1 MSTGFEQLRAFGRR
15 NRAPFIVAASIVAG
29 SVIGALMAIGSDLP
43 QVEQLEEL
51 KPNIVT
57 QVFARDGSVLG
68 EFAIEKRVLIKY
80 EEIPDVL
87 RNAIIATE
95 DENFFT
101 HIGINVWRIPGALW
115 ANFRSGR
122 RNQGFSTVTM
132 QLSRLLFLSPQKT
145 YERKLRE
152 ILLALEIERRF
163 TKKEIFTLYC
173 NLVNFGHGNYGVEA
187 ASRFY
192 FGKSAKD
199 LSLEEAALLAGI
211 PQSPTRL
218 SPLDHPDAANRRR
231 SHALDRM
238 VAENYI
244 TPAQA
249 QVAQYQPLGVIARH
263 SPSSIA
269 PYFLEEVRKTLE
281 RDYGFSGIYRSGL
294 KVYTTL
300 DPTLQAAA
308 NRAVRD
314 GILRN
319 DRAARGF
326 QPHHASALKEG
337 AIPRGF
343 TLSDWRQ
350 PFGAGDVVRGVV
362 RSADRDLAI
371 LQLGATTGRLSAKSI
386 AWTGRSRA
394 SDVVKVGDIVPV
406 RIMKVDGPDDQRVAE
421 VALEQEPEAES
432 AFLAMDTRS
441 GAVKAM
447 VGGFDF
453 ERSKFNRAVQAHR
466 QTGSIFKAIVYSA
479 AIESLGWG
487 PETLIM
493 DSPITF
499 TSAGSPAWS
508 PKNYDLRFEGTITV
522 RHAIEESRNI
532 PAIKTLQAIGVEKGI
547 EYARKLGLKD
557 ELPPYLPIAI
567 GAGEATLDEMV
578 AVFGTIANEGL
589 RMTPMLISRI
599 TDNEGNV
606 LEENLPEAH
615 DALRADTAAT
625 MANILRGVVERGTAV
640 RAKSLKRP
648 LCGKTGTTDNWSD
661 TWFVGFERD
670 LVAGVWSGF
679 DDKRKSLGRGQDG
692 ARTSLPIFIDFW
704 KEAMKQLPTDQV
716 FPPPLP
722 KPPADLTL
730 GQVVQES
737 RNPR

>member
-1 MSTGFEQLRAFGRR
+1 MTFGFRQLQTLVRQ
-15 NRAPFIVAASIVAG
+15 NRAPLLVAG
-29 SVIGALMAIGSDLP
+29 CIVVGSLVGALMAVGGDLP

-57 QVFARDGSVLG
+57 QVFAVDGSILG
-68 EFAIEKRVLIKY
+68 EFAIEKRILIKY
-80 EEIPDVL
+80 EEIPEVL

-95 DENFFT
+95 DENFFN
-101 HIGINVWRIPGALW
+101 HIGINLWRIPGALW
-115 ANFRSGR
+115 ANVRSGR
-122 RNQGFSTVTM
+122 KNQGFSTLTM

-199 LSLEEAALLAGI
+199 LNLEEAALIAGV

-218 SPLDHPDAANRRR
+218 SPLDHPEAALRRR
-231 SHALDRM
+231 NHALDRM
-238 VAENYI
+238 AAENYI
-244 TPAQA
+244 TPAKA
-249 QVAQYQPLGVIARH
+249 QVAQYQPLGVTARR

-281 RDYGFSGIYRSGL
+281 RDYGFSGIYRAGL
-294 KVYTTL
+294 RVYTTL
-300 DPTLQAAA
+300 DPKLQEAA

-326 QPHHASALKEG
+326 KPVRESALKDG
-337 AIPRGF
+337 AIPPGF
-343 TLSDWRQ
+343 SLADWRQ
-350 PFGAGDVVRGVV
+350 PAGAGDVVRGVV
-362 RSADRDLAI
+362 TSAGKEMAI
-371 LQLGATTGRLSAKSI
+371 LRIGETEGRLPAKAVS
-386 AWTGRSRA
+386 WTGRSRV
-394 SDVVKVGDIVPV
+394 SDVVKTGDIVPV
-406 RIMKVDGPDDQRVAE
+406 RIVKLEGTSERRVAE

-441 GAVKAM
+441 GAVRAM

-479 AIESLGWG
+479 AVESLGWG
-487 PETLIM
+487 PDTLIV

-499 TSAGSPAWS
+499 TSAGSPTWS
-508 PKNYDLRFEGTITV
+508 PHNYDMKFVGTMTVQEAVEG
-522 RHAIEESRNI
+522 SRNI
-532 PAIKTLQAIGVEKGI
+532 PAIKTLQAIGIERGI

-578 AVFGTIANEGL
+578 AAFGAIANEGL
-589 RMTPMLISRI
+589 RMTPMLITRI
-599 TDNEGNV
+599 TDSEGNV
-606 LEENLPEAH
+606 LEETLPEAH
-615 DALRADTAAT
+615 DALRPETAAT

-640 RAKSLKRP
+640 RARSLGRP

-661 TWFVGFERD
+661 TWFVGFERE

-704 KEAMKQLPTDQV
+704 KEAIKQLPKNQD

-722 KPPADLTL
+722 NAPIDLA
-730 GQVVQES
+730 E
-737 RNPR
+737 PRVFP

>member
-1 MSTGFEQLRAFGRR
+1 MTRGPGQARLLLRE
-15 NRAPFIVAASIVAG
+15 NRGPLLIAMCIVLG
-29 SVIGALMAIGSDLP
+29 SVVGALMAIGADLP

-57 QVFARDGSVLG
+57 QVFAADGSILG
-68 EFAIEKRVLIKY
+68 EFAIEKRVIVRY

-95 DENFFT
+95 DENFFN
-101 HIGINVWRIPGALW
+101 HIGINLWRIPGALY

-122 RNQGFSTVTM
+122 KGQGFSTLTM
-132 QLSRLLFLSPQKT
+132 QLSRLLFLSAEKT

-199 LSLEEAALLAGI
+199 LNLEEAALLAGI
-211 PQSPTRL
+211 PQSPARL
-218 SPLDHPDAANRRR
+218 SPLDHPEAAQRRR

-238 VAENYI
+238 VAEKYI

-249 QVAQYQPLGVIARH
+249 QIAQNQPLGVIARR
-263 SPSSIA
+263 SPPSIA
-269 PYFLEEVRKTLE
+269 PYFLEEVRKALE
-281 RDYGFSGIYRSGL
+281 RDYGFTGIYRSGL

-300 DPTLQAAA
+300 DPTLQRAA

-319 DRAARGF
+319 DRVARGF
-326 QPHHASALKEG
+326 KPVTESALKEG
-337 AIPRGF
+337 VVPAGF

-350 PFGAGDVVRGVV
+350 PFDVGDVVRAVV
-362 RSADRDLAI
+362 TWVEKD
-371 LQLGATTGRLSAKSI
+371 GAGLRIGEVRGRLPQKAI
-386 AWTGRSRA
+386 AWTGKTRV
-394 SDVVKVGDIVPV
+394 SDVVKTGDIVPV
-406 RIMKVDGPDDQRVAE
+406 RILKLEGTDTKRVAE
-421 VALEQEPEAES
+421 VAFEQEPEAES

-479 AIESLGWG
+479 AVESLGWG
-487 PETLIM
+487 PETLII

-499 TSAGSPAWS
+499 TAAGSPTWS
-508 PKNYDLRFEGTITV
+508 PHNYDMKFEGTITV
-522 RHAIEESRNI
+522 QHAIEESRNI
-532 PAIKTLQAIGVEKGI
+532 PAIKTLQAIGIEKGI

-578 AVFGTIANEGL
+578 AAFGTIANEGL
-589 RMTPMLISRI
+589 RMTPMLITKI
-599 TDNEGNV
+599 TDNEGNI
-606 LEENLPEAH
+606 LEEKLPEAH
-615 DALRADTAAT
+615 DALRPETAAT
-625 MANILRGVVERGTAV
+625 MANILRGVVLRGTAQ
-640 RAKSLKRP
+640 RASSLGRP

-679 DDKRKSLGRGQDG
+679 DDKRNSLGRGQDG
-692 ARTSLPIFIDFW
+692 ARTSLPIFMDFW
-704 KEAMKQLPTDQV
+704 REAMKQLPKDPA

-722 KPPADLTL
+722 ATPADPA
-730 GQVVQES
+730 E
-737 RNPR
+737 PRVIS

>member
-1 MSTGFEQLRAFGRR
+1 MTVTARARDLLKR
-15 NRAPFIVAASIVAG
+15 NRGPLLVASCIVLG
-29 SVIGALMAIGSDLP
+29 SLVGALMAIGSDLP

-57 QVFARDGSVLG
+57 QVFAADGSILG
-68 EFAIEKRVLIKY
+68 EFAIEKRIIVRY
-80 EEIPDVL
+80 EEIPEVL

-95 DENFFT
+95 DENFFN
-101 HIGINVWRIPGALW
+101 HIGINLWRIPGALW

-122 RNQGFSTVTM
+122 KGQGFSTLTM

-192 FGKSAKD
+192 FGKPARD
-199 LSLEEAALLAGI
+199 LNLEEAALIAGI

-218 SPLDHPDAANRRR
+218 SPLDHPEAAQRRR
-231 SHALDRM
+231 NHALDRM
-238 VAENYI
+238 LAEKYI
-244 TPAQA
+244 TAEQAKAAQA
-249 QVAQYQPLGVIARH
+249 RPLGVVARR

-300 DPTLQAAA
+300 DPRLQTVA
-308 NRAVRD
+308 NRSVRD

-319 DRAARGF
+319 DRTARGF
-326 QPHHASALKEG
+326 QPVQESALKDG
-337 AIPRGF
+337 IIPPGF
-343 TLSDWRQ
+343 TLADWRQ
-350 PFGAGDVVRGVV
+350 PFDVGDVVRAVV
-362 RSADRDLAI
+362 AWVEKDGAG
-371 LQLGATTGRLSAKSI
+371 LQIGDTVGRLPQKDI
-386 AWTGRSRA
+386 AWTGKARV
-394 SDVVKVGDIVPV
+394 SDVVKVGDIIPV
-406 RIMKVDGPDDQRVAE
+406 RILKFEGTDAKRVAE
-421 VALEQEPEAES
+421 VSFEQEPDAES
-432 AFLAMDTRS
+432 AFLAMDTRT

-479 AIESLGWG
+479 AVESLGWG
-487 PETLIM
+487 PETLIV

-499 TSAGSPAWS
+499 TAAGSPTWS
-508 PKNYDLRFEGTITV
+508 PHNYDMKFEGTITV
-522 RHAIEESRNI
+522 QHAVEESRNI

-578 AVFGTIANEGL
+578 AAFGTIANEGL
-589 RMTPMLISRI
+589 RMTPMLITRI

-606 LEENLPEAH
+606 LEEKLPEAH
-615 DALRADTAAT
+615 DALRPETAAT
-625 MANILRGVVERGTAV
+625 MANILRGVVLRGTAQ
-640 RAKSLKRP
+640 RASSLGRP

-679 DDKRKSLGRGQDG
+679 DDKRKSLGRMQDG
-692 ARTSLPIFIDFW
+692 ARTSLPIFMDFW
-704 KEAMKQLPTDQV
+704 KEATKDLPKDAN
-716 FPPPLP
+716 FPPPMPVLATDP
-722 KPPADLTL
+722 TEARPI
-730 GQVVQES
+730 S
-737 RNPR
+737 

>member
-1 MSTGFEQLRAFGRR
+1 MTTVFGRVR
-15 NRAPFIVAASIVAG
+15 GLLRQNRAPLLIASCIVLG
-29 SVIGALMAIGSDLP
+29 SLVGALMAIGSDLP

-57 QVFARDGSVLG
+57 QVFAADGSILG
-68 EFAIEKRVLIKY
+68 EFAIEKRVIVRY
-80 EEIPDVL
+80 EEIPEVL

-95 DENFFT
+95 DENFFN
-101 HIGINVWRIPGALW
+101 HIGINLWRIPGALW

-122 RNQGFSTVTM
+122 KGQGFSTLTM

-199 LSLEEAALLAGI
+199 LNLEEAALIAGL

-218 SPLDHPDAANRRR
+218 SPLDHPEAAQRRR
-231 SHALDRM
+231 NHALDRM
-238 VAENYI
+238 VAEKYI

-249 QVAQYQPLGVIARH
+249 QKAQSQPLNVVARR
-263 SPSSIA
+263 SPLSIA

-300 DPTLQAAA
+300 DPKLQLLA
-308 NRAVRD
+308 NRSVRD

-319 DRAARGF
+319 DRTARGF
-326 QPHHASALKEG
+326 QKVEESALKDG
-337 AIPRGF
+337 VIPEGF
-343 TLSDWRQ
+343 TLPDWRQ
-350 PFGAGDVVRGVV
+350 PFDVGDVVRGVV
-362 RSADRDLAI
+362 TWVERDGAG
-371 LQLGATTGRLSAKSI
+371 LQIGDTVGRLPLKAI
-386 AWTGRSRA
+386 AWTGRSRVT
-394 SDVVKVGDIVPV
+394 DVVKIGDIVPV
-406 RIMKVDGPDDQRVAE
+406 RIVKLEGTDAKRVAE
-421 VALEQEPEAES
+421 VSFEQEPEAES
-432 AFLAMDTRS
+432 AFLAMDTRT
-441 GAVKAM
+441 GAIRAM

-479 AIESLGWG
+479 AVESLGWG
-487 PETLIM
+487 PDTMIV

-499 TSAGSPAWS
+499 TAAGSPTWS
-508 PKNYDLRFEGTITV
+508 PHNYDMKFEGTITV
-522 RHAIEESRNI
+522 QHAVEESRNI
-532 PAIKTLQAIGVEKGI
+532 PAIKTLQAIGIEKGI

-578 AVFGTIANEGL
+578 AAFGTIANEGL
-589 RMTPMLISRI
+589 RMTPMLITKI

-606 LEENLPEAH
+606 LEEKLPDAH
-615 DALRADTAAT
+615 DALRPETAAT
-625 MANILRGVVERGTAV
+625 MANILRGVVLRGTAQ
-640 RAKSLKRP
+640 RAASLGRP

-670 LVAGVWSGF
+670 MVAGVWSGF

-692 ARTSLPIFIDFW
+692 ARTSLPIFMDFW
-704 KEAMKQLPTDQV
+704 KEASKQLPKDQA
-716 FPPPLP
+716 FPPPM
-722 KPPADLTL
+722 PATL
-730 GQVVQES
+730 AEAAE
-737 RNPR
+737 PRQIP

>member
-1 MSTGFEQLRAFGRR
+1 MTRGPGQARLLLRE
-15 NRAPFIVAASIVAG
+15 NRGPLLIAMCIVLG
-29 SVIGALMAIGSDLP
+29 SVVGALMAIGADLP

-57 QVFARDGSVLG
+57 QVFAADGSILG
-68 EFAIEKRVLIKY
+68 EFAIEKRVIVRY

-95 DENFFT
+95 DENFFN
-101 HIGINVWRIPGALW
+101 HIGINLWRIPGALY

-122 RNQGFSTVTM
+122 KGQGFSTLTM
-132 QLSRLLFLSPQKT
+132 QLSRLLFLSAEKT

-199 LSLEEAALLAGI
+199 LNLEEAALLAGI
-211 PQSPTRL
+211 PQSPARL
-218 SPLDHPDAANRRR
+218 SPLDHPEAAQRRR

-238 VAENYI
+238 VAEKYI

-249 QVAQYQPLGVIARH
+249 QIAQNQPLGVIARR
-263 SPSSIA
+263 SPPSIA

-281 RDYGFSGIYRSGL
+281 RDYGFTGIYRSGL

-300 DPTLQAAA
+300 DPTLQRAA

-319 DRAARGF
+319 DRVARGF
-326 QPHHASALKEG
+326 KPVTESALKEG
-337 AIPRGF
+337 VVPAGF

-350 PFGAGDVVRGVV
+350 PFDVGDVVRAVV
-362 RSADRDLAI
+362 TWVEKD
-371 LQLGATTGRLSAKSI
+371 GAGLRIAEVQGRLPQKAI
-386 AWTGRSRA
+386 AWTGKTRV
-394 SDVVKVGDIVPV
+394 SDVVKTGDIVPV
-406 RIMKVDGPDDQRVAE
+406 RILKLEGTDTKRVAE
-421 VALEQEPEAES
+421 VAFEQEPEAES

-479 AIESLGWG
+479 AVESLGWG
-487 PETLIM
+487 PETLII

-499 TSAGSPAWS
+499 TAAGSPTWS
-508 PKNYDLRFEGTITV
+508 PHNYDMKFEGTITV
-522 RHAIEESRNI
+522 QHAIEESRNI
-532 PAIKTLQAIGVEKGI
+532 PAIKTLQAIGIEKGI

-578 AVFGTIANEGL
+578 AAFGTIANEGL
-589 RMTPMLISRI
+589 RMTPMLITKI
-599 TDNEGNV
+599 TDNEGNI
-606 LEENLPEAH
+606 LEEKLPEAH
-615 DALRADTAAT
+615 DALRPETAAT
-625 MANILRGVVERGTAV
+625 MANILRGVVLRGTAQ
-640 RAKSLKRP
+640 RASSLGRP

-679 DDKRKSLGRGQDG
+679 DDKRNSLGRGQDG
-692 ARTSLPIFIDFW
+692 ARTSLPIFMDFW
-704 KEAMKQLPTDQV
+704 REAMKQLPKDPA

-722 KPPADLTL
+722 ATPADPA
-730 GQVVQES
+730 E
-737 RNPR
+737 PRVIS

>member
-1 MSTGFEQLRAFGRR
+1 MNVVRRLRALFRE
-15 NRAPFIVAASIVAG
+15 NRGPLLIATAIFTG
-29 SVIGALMAIGSDLP
+29 SLIGALMAIGSDLP

-57 QVFARDGSVLG
+57 QVFAADGSILG
-68 EFAIEKRVLIKY
+68 EFAIEKRIIVKY
-80 EEIPDVL
+80 EDIPEVL

-95 DENFFT
+95 DENFFN
-101 HIGINVWRIPGALW
+101 HIGINLWRIPGAVW

-122 RNQGFSTVTM
+122 KGQGFSTLTM

-192 FGKSAKD
+192 FGKSARE
-199 LSLEEAALLAGI
+199 LNLEEAALIAGI
-211 PQSPTRL
+211 PQSPARL
-218 SPLDHPDAANRRR
+218 SPLDHPEAATRRR
-231 SHALDRM
+231 NHALDRM
-238 VAENYI
+238 VAESYLS
-244 TPAQA
+244 PAQSA
-249 QVAQYQPLGVIARH
+249 VAQSQPLGVTARR

-281 RDYGFSGIYRSGL
+281 RDYGFTGIYRSGL

-300 DPTLQAAA
+300 DPKLQLTA

-326 QPHHASALKEG
+326 RPVRESALKEG
-337 AIPRGF
+337 SIPAGF
-343 TLSDWRQ
+343 ALSDWRQ
-350 PFGAGDVVRGVV
+350 PFEVGDVVRAVV
-362 RSADRDLAI
+362 TSADKDMAI
-371 LQLGATTGRLSAKSI
+371 LDMGETLGKLPLKAI
-386 AWTGRSRA
+386 AWSGRTRV
-394 SDVVKVGDIVPV
+394 SDVVKIGDIIPV
-406 RIMKVDGPDDQRVAE
+406 RIVEVDRTAGKRVAE
-421 VALEQEPEAES
+421 VGLEQEPEAES

-441 GAVKAM
+441 GAIRAM

-479 AIESLGWG
+479 AVESLGWT
-487 PETLIM
+487 PATLIV
-493 DSPITF
+493 DSPISF
-499 TSAGSPAWS
+499 TTAGSPTWS
-508 PKNYDLRFEGTITV
+508 PHNYDMKFVGTITV
-522 RHAIEESRNI
+522 QQAVEGSRNI

-578 AVFGTIANEGL
+578 AAFGTIANEGL
-589 RMTPMLISRI
+589 RMTPMLITKI
-599 TDNEGNV
+599 TDNEGNT
-606 LEENLPEAH
+606 LEEKLPEAH
-615 DALRADTAAT
+615 DALRPETAAT
-625 MANILRGVVERGTAV
+625 MANILRGVVERGTAQ
-640 RAKSLKRP
+640 RAKTLGRP

-661 TWFVGFERD
+661 TWFVGFEREM
-670 LVAGVWSGF
+670 VAGVWSGF

-704 KEAMKQLPTDQV
+704 KEALKQLPKEQV

-722 KPPADLTL
+722 NAPT
-730 GQVVQES
+730 EMS
-737 RNPR
+737 EPRAIQ

>member
-1 MSTGFEQLRAFGRR
+1 MSTGIGRARNVLRQ
-15 NRAPFIVAASIVAG
+15 NRGPLLIAGCIVLG
-29 SVIGALMAIGSDLP
+29 SLTGALMAIGSDLP

-57 QVFARDGSVLG
+57 QVFAADGSILG
-68 EFAIEKRVLIKY
+68 EFAIEKRVIVRY
-80 EEIPDVL
+80 EEIPEVL

-95 DENFFT
+95 DENFFN
-101 HIGINVWRIPGALW
+101 HIGINLWRIPGALW

-122 RNQGFSTVTM
+122 KGQGFSTLTM

-199 LSLEEAALLAGI
+199 LNLEEAALIAGI

-218 SPLDHPDAANRRR
+218 SPLDHPEAARRR
-231 SHALDRM
+231 RNHALDRM
-238 VAENYI
+238 VAERYI

-249 QVAQYQPLGVIARH
+249 QLAQGQPLNVVARR
-263 SPSSIA
+263 SPVSIA

-281 RDYGFSGIYRSGL
+281 RDYGFTGIYRSGL

-300 DPTLQAAA
+300 DPKLQLVA

-319 DRAARGF
+319 DRTARGF
-326 QPHHASALKEG
+326 RKVQESALKDG
-337 AIPRGF
+337 VIPEGF
-343 TLSDWRQ
+343 TLPDWRQ
-350 PFGAGDVVRGVV
+350 PFDVGDVVRGVV
-362 RSADRDLAI
+362 TWVEKDGAG
-371 LQLGATTGRLSAKSI
+371 LQIGDTVGRLPLKAI
-386 AWTGRSRA
+386 GWTGKPRVT
-394 SDVVKVGDIVPV
+394 DVVRIGDIVPV
-406 RIMKVDGPDDQRVAE
+406 RIVKLEGTDAKRVAE
-421 VALEQEPEAES
+421 VTFEQEPEAES
-432 AFLAMDTRS
+432 AFLAMATRT
-441 GAVKAM
+441 GAVRAM

-479 AIESLGWG
+479 AVESLGWG
-487 PETLIM
+487 PETLIV

-499 TSAGSPAWS
+499 TTAGSPTWS
-508 PKNYDLRFEGTITV
+508 PHNYDMKFEGTITV
-522 RHAIEESRNI
+522 QRAVEQSRNI
-532 PAIKTLQAIGVEKGI
+532 PAIKTLQAIGIEKGI

-578 AVFGTIANEGL
+578 AAFGTIANEGL
-589 RMTPMLISRI
+589 RMTPMLITRI
-599 TDNEGNV
+599 TDNEGNI
-606 LEENLPEAH
+606 LEEKLPEAH
-615 DALRADTAAT
+615 DALRPETAAT
-625 MANILRGVVERGTAV
+625 MANILRGTVLRGTAQ
-640 RAKSLKRP
+640 RAASLGRP

-670 LVAGVWSGF
+670 MVAGVWSGF
-679 DDKRKSLGRGQDG
+679 DDKRNSLGRGQDG
-692 ARTSLPIFIDFW
+692 ARTSLPIFMDFW
-704 KEAMKQLPTDQV
+704 REASKQLPKDQA
-716 FPPPLP
+716 FPPPM
-722 KPPADLTL
+722 PATRAVSAEP
-730 GQVVQES
+730 QQI
-737 RNPR
+737 P

>member
-1 MSTGFEQLRAFGRR
+1 MSPGGRTVR
-15 NRAPFIVAASIVAG
+15 TVLKENRPPLIVAAAIVVG
-29 SVIGALMAIGSDLP
+29 SLVGALMAIGSDLP
-43 QVEQLEEL
+43 QLEQLESL
-51 KPNIVT
+51 KLNIVT
-57 QVFARDGSVLG
+57 QVFANDGSVLG
-68 EFAIEKRVLIKY
+68 EFAIEKRILVKY
-80 EEIPDVL
+80 EDIPVVL

-95 DENFFT
+95 DENFFN

-115 ANFRSGR
+115 ANLRSGR
-122 RNQGFSTVTM
+122 KGQGFSTLTM
-132 QLSRLLFLSPQKT
+132 QLSKLLFLSPEKT

-187 ASRFY
+187 GSRFY

-199 LSLEEAALLAGI
+199 LTLEEAALLAGI
-211 PQSPTRL
+211 PQSPTRH
-218 SPLDHPDAANRRR
+218 SPLDHPESATRRR
-231 SHALDRM
+231 SIVLSRM
-238 VAENYI
+238 VAENYV

-249 QVAQYQPLGVIARH
+249 QQAQALPLGVNARR
-263 SPSSIA
+263 SASSIA

-281 RDYGFSGIYRSGL
+281 RDYGFAGIYREGL

-300 DPTLQAAA
+300 DPDLQAAA

-326 QPHHASALKEG
+326 KPTRVSALKDG
-337 AIPRGF
+337 VVPKDF

-350 PFGAGDVVRGVV
+350 PFGPGDVVRAVV
-362 RSADRDLAI
+362 TTVDRELAVLDI
-371 LQLGATTGRLSAKSI
+371 GETQGRLHAKGI
-386 AWTGRSRA
+386 AWTGRTRVSET
-394 SDVVKVGDIVPV
+394 VKVGDVVPV
-406 RIMKVDGPDDQRVAE
+406 RIGKLEETEGRKIAE
-421 VALEQEPEAES
+421 VSLEQEPEAES

-441 GAVKAM
+441 GAVRAM

-479 AIESLGWG
+479 AVESLGWG
-487 PETLIM
+487 PDTLIV
-493 DSPITF
+493 DAPVSF
-499 TSAGSPAWS
+499 TTAGSPTWT
-508 PKNYDLRFEGTITV
+508 PNNYDMRFAGTITV
-522 RHAIEESRNI
+522 QQAVEGSRNI
-532 PAIKTLQAIGVEKGI
+532 PAIKTLQAIGIERGI
-547 EYARKLGLKD
+547 EYAKKLGLKD

-589 RMTPMLISRI
+589 RMTPMLITKI
-599 TDNEGNV
+599 TDSEGNV
-606 LEENLPEAH
+606 LEEKLPEAH
-615 DALRADTAAT
+615 DALRPETAAV
-625 MANILRGVVERGTAV
+625 MANILRGVVERGTAT
-640 RAKSLKRP
+640 RARSLGRP

-661 TWFVGFERD
+661 TWFVGFEREM
-670 LVAGVWSGF
+670 VAGVWSGF

-692 ARTSLPIFIDFW
+692 ARTSLPIFVDFW
-704 KEAMKQLPTDQV
+704 KEAMKKLPKEQV

-722 KPPADLTL
+722 QRRLEL
-730 GQVVQES
+730 GEA
-737 RNPR
+737 RPMTP

>member
-1 MSTGFEQLRAFGRR
+1 MTNGPGRARLLLRENGR
-15 NRAPFIVAASIVAG
+15 PLLIAASIVLG
-29 SVIGALMAIGSDLP
+29 SLVGALMAIGSDLP

-57 QVFARDGSVLG
+57 QVFAADGSILG
-68 EFAIEKRVLIKY
+68 EFAIEKRVIVRY
-80 EEIPDVL
+80 EEIPEVL

-95 DENFFT
+95 DENFFN
-101 HIGINVWRIPGALW
+101 HIGINLWRIPGALY

-122 RNQGFSTVTM
+122 KGQGFSTLTM
-132 QLSRLLFLSPQKT
+132 QLSRLLFLSPEKT

-199 LSLEEAALLAGI
+199 LNLEEAALIAGI

-218 SPLDHPDAANRRR
+218 SPLDHPEAAQRRR
-231 SHALDRM
+231 NHALDRM
-238 VAENYI
+238 VAEKYI

-249 QVAQYQPLGVIARH
+249 QLAQGQPLGVIARR

-281 RDYGFSGIYRSGL
+281 RDYGFTGIYKSGL

-300 DPTLQAAA
+300 DPPLQVVA

-319 DRAARGF
+319 DRGARGF
-326 QPHHASALKEG
+326 KPVKESALKDG
-337 AIPRGF
+337 VIPEGF
-343 TLSDWRQ
+343 TLPDWRQ
-350 PFGAGDVVRGVV
+350 PFDVGDVVRGVV
-362 RSADRDLAI
+362 AWAERDMAGVQI
-371 LQLGATTGRLSAKSI
+371 GETQGRLPLKSI
-386 AWTGRSRA
+386 AWTGRSRV
-394 SDVVKVGDIVPV
+394 SDVVKTGDIVPV
-406 RIMKVDGPDDQRVAE
+406 RILKLEGTEAKRIAE

-479 AIESLGWG
+479 AVESLGWG
-487 PETLIM
+487 PETLIV

-499 TSAGSPAWS
+499 TTAGSPTWS
-508 PKNYDLRFEGTITV
+508 PHNYDMRFEGTITV
-522 RHAIEESRNI
+522 QHAIEQSRNI

-578 AVFGTIANEGL
+578 AAFGTIANEGL

-606 LEENLPEAH
+606 LEEKLPEAH
-615 DALRADTAAT
+615 DALRPETAAT
-625 MANILRGVVERGTAV
+625 MANLLRGVVLRGTAQ
-640 RAKSLKRP
+640 RAASLGRP

-670 LVAGVWSGF
+670 MVAGVWSGF
-679 DDKRKSLGRGQDG
+679 DDKRKSLGRAQDG
-692 ARTSLPIFIDFW
+692 ARTSLPIFMDFW
-704 KEAMKQLPTDQV
+704 KEAIKRLPKDQA
-716 FPPPLP
+716 FPPPM
-722 KPPADLTL
+722 
-730 GQVVQES
+730 
-737 RNPR
+737 PRAAAEPSEPVSIP

>member
-1 MSTGFEQLRAFGRR
+1 MTSGTGRLRLLLKE
-15 NRAPFIVAASIVAG
+15 NRGPVLIAVSIVLG
-29 SVIGALMAIGSDLP
+29 SVVGALMAIGSDLP
-43 QVEQLEEL
+43 QVSQLEEL

-57 QVFARDGSVLG
+57 QVFAADGSILG
-68 EFAIEKRVLIKY
+68 EFAIEKRVLIRY
-80 EEIPDVL
+80 EEIPEVL

-95 DENFFT
+95 DENFFN
-101 HIGINVWRIPGALW
+101 HIGINLWRIPGALY

-122 RNQGFSTVTM
+122 KGQGFSTLTM
-132 QLSRLLFLSPQKT
+132 QLSRLLFLSPEKT

-199 LSLEEAALLAGI
+199 LNLEEAALIAGI
-211 PQSPTRL
+211 PQSPARL
-218 SPLDHPDAANRRR
+218 SPLDHPEAAQRRR
-231 SHALDRM
+231 NHALDRM
-238 VAENYI
+238 VAEKYI
-244 TPAQA
+244 TAAQA
-249 QVAQYQPLGVIARH
+249 QVAQSQPLGVIARR
-263 SPSSIA
+263 SPLSIA

-281 RDYGFSGIYRSGL
+281 RDYGFTGIYRSGL
-294 KVYTTL
+294 KVHTTL
-300 DPTLQAAA
+300 DPTLQLAA

-319 DRAARGF
+319 DRVGRGF
-326 QPHHASALKEG
+326 RRPTESALKDG
-337 AIPRGF
+337 VIPEGF

-350 PFGAGDVVRGVV
+350 PFDVGDVVRGVV
-362 RSADRDLAI
+362 TWVEKDGAG
-371 LQLGATTGRLSAKSI
+371 LQIGDTLGRLPLKSI
-386 AWTGRSRA
+386 GWTGKSRV

-406 RIMKVDGPDDQRVAE
+406 RIVKIEGTDAKHVAE
-421 VALEQEPEAES
+421 VAFEQEPEAES
-432 AFLAMDTRS
+432 AFLAMDTRT

-479 AIESLGWG
+479 AVESLGWG
-487 PETLIM
+487 PDTLIV
-493 DSPITF
+493 DAPISF
-499 TSAGSPAWS
+499 TAAGSPTWS
-508 PKNYDLRFEGTITV
+508 PHNYDMKFEGTITV
-522 RHAIEESRNI
+522 QHAVEESRNI
-532 PAIKTLQAIGVEKGI
+532 PAIKTLQAIGIEKGI

-589 RMTPMLISRI
+589 RMTPMLITRI

-606 LEENLPEAH
+606 LEEKLPEAH
-615 DALRADTAAT
+615 DALRPETAAT
-625 MANILRGVVERGTAV
+625 MANILRGVVLRGTAQ
-640 RAKSLKRP
+640 RAASLGRP

-692 ARTSLPIFIDFW
+692 ARTSLPIFMDFW
-704 KEAMKQLPTDQV
+704 REASKQLPKDQA

-722 KPPADLTL
+722 PTQGDLA
-730 GQVVQES
+730 E
-737 RNPR
+737 PRQIP

>member
-1 MSTGFEQLRAFGRR
+1 MTSGPGRARRLLRE
-15 NRAPFIVAASIVAG
+15 NRGPFLIAVSIVLG
-29 SVIGALMAIGSDLP
+29 SVVGALMAIGSDLP

-57 QVFARDGSVLG
+57 QVFASDGSILG
-68 EFAIEKRVLIKY
+68 EFAIEKRVIVRY
-80 EEIPDVL
+80 EDIPDVL

-95 DENFFT
+95 DENFFN
-101 HIGINVWRIPGALW
+101 HIGINLWRIPGALY

-122 RNQGFSTVTM
+122 KGQGFSTLTM
-132 QLSRLLFLSPQKT
+132 QLSRLLFLSPEKT

-192 FGKSAKD
+192 FGKSAKE
-199 LSLEEAALLAGI
+199 LNLEEAALIAGI
-211 PQSPTRL
+211 PQSPSRL
-218 SPLDHPDAANRRR
+218 SPLDHPEAATRRR
-231 SHALDRM
+231 NHALDRM
-238 VAENYI
+238 VAEKYI
-244 TPAQA
+244 TPAEA
-249 QVAQYQPLGVIARH
+249 QSAQNQPLGVIARR

-300 DPTLQAAA
+300 DPGLQVLA
-308 NRAVRD
+308 NRVVRD

-319 DRAARGF
+319 DRTARGF
-326 QPHHASALKEG
+326 RKVTESALKDG
-337 AIPRGF
+337 AIPEGF
-343 TLSDWRQ
+343 SLPDWRQ
-350 PFGAGDVVRGVV
+350 PFGVGDVVRAVVTWAEKDVAGVQIGEV
-362 RSADRDLAI
+362 
-371 LQLGATTGRLSAKSI
+371 QGRLPLKGI
-386 AWTGRSRA
+386 AWTGKGRV
-394 SDVVKVGDIVPV
+394 SDVVKTGDIVPV
-406 RIMKVDGPDDQRVAE
+406 RILKLEGTDAKRTAE
-421 VALEQEPEAES
+421 VGYEQEPDAES
-432 AFLAMDTRS
+432 AFLAMDTRT
-441 GAVKAM
+441 GAVRAM

-479 AIESLGWG
+479 AVESLGWG
-487 PETLIM
+487 PETLIV

-499 TSAGSPAWS
+499 TAAGSPTWS
-508 PKNYDLRFEGTITV
+508 PHNYDMKFEGTITV
-522 RHAIEESRNI
+522 QHAVEESRNI

-578 AVFGTIANEGL
+578 AAFGTIANEGL
-589 RMTPMLISRI
+589 RMTPMLITRI

-606 LEENLPEAH
+606 LEEKLPEAH
-615 DALRADTAAT
+615 DALRPETAAT
-625 MANILRGVVERGTAV
+625 MANILRGTVLRGTAQ
-640 RAKSLKRP
+640 RANSLGRP

-661 TWFVGFERD
+661 TWFVGFEREM
-670 LVAGVWSGF
+670 VAGVWSGF

-692 ARTSLPIFIDFW
+692 ARTSLPIFMDFW
-704 KEAMKQLPTDQV
+704 REASKQLPKDQV
-716 FPPPLP
+716 FPPPMP
-722 KPPADLTL
+722 VIRTDPPE
-730 GQVVQES
+730 GSQI
-737 RNPR
+737 P

>member
-1 MSTGFEQLRAFGRR
+1 MIQRLRGLRA
-15 NRAPFIVAASIVAG
+15 VAAESRGPLLVVGCVLVG
-29 SVIGALMAIGSDLP
+29 SLVGALMAIGADLP

-57 QVFARDGSVLG
+57 QVFAADGSILG
-68 EFAIEKRVLIKY
+68 EFAIEKRVIVRY
-80 EEIPDVL
+80 EDIPQVL

-95 DENFFT
+95 DENFFN
-101 HIGINVWRIPGALW
+101 HIGINLWRIPGAVW
-115 ANFRSGR
+115 ANLRSGR
-122 RNQGFSTVTM
+122 NSQGFSTLTM

-145 YERKLRE
+145 YERKFRE

-199 LSLEEAALLAGI
+199 LDLQQAALIAGI

-218 SPLDHPDAANRRR
+218 SPLDHPEAAQRRR
-231 SHALDRM
+231 NHALDRM
-238 VAENYI
+238 VAESYI
-244 TPAQA
+244 TVAEAQTA
-249 QVAQYQPLGVIARH
+249 KYQALGVVARR
-263 SPSSIA
+263 SPASIA

-281 RDYGFSGIYRSGL
+281 RDYGYSGIYRAGL

-300 DPTLQAAA
+300 DPALQATA

-319 DRAARGF
+319 DRGARGF
-326 QPHHASALKEG
+326 KPVRESALKDG
-337 AIPRGF
+337 AIPKGF

-350 PFGAGDVVRGVV
+350 PIGEGDVVRAVV
-362 RSADRDLAI
+362 TSSDRDLAV
-371 LQLGATTGRLSAKSI
+371 LQIGETEGRLKPSGI
-386 AWTGRSRA
+386 AWTGRTRVSE
-394 SDVVKVGDIVPV
+394 VVKKGDIVPV
-406 RIMKVDGPDDQRVAE
+406 RVAKVDVTGKWPIADVTY
-421 VALEQEPEAES
+421 EQEPEAES

-479 AIESLGWG
+479 AVESLGWG
-487 PETLIM
+487 PQTLII
-493 DSPITF
+493 DAPISF
-499 TSAGSPAWS
+499 SSAGSATWS
-508 PKNYDLRFEGTITV
+508 PHNYDMKFEGTITV
-522 RHAIEESRNI
+522 QHAVEESRNI

-557 ELPPYLPIAI
+557 TLPPYLPIAI

-578 AVFGTIANEGL
+578 AAFGTIANEGL
-589 RMTPMLISRI
+589 RMTPMLITKI

-606 LEENLPEAH
+606 LEEKLPEAH
-615 DALRADTAAT
+615 DALRPETAAT
-625 MANILRGVVERGTAV
+625 MANILRGVVERGTAQ
-640 RAKSLKRP
+640 RARVLGRP

-670 LVAGVWSGF
+670 MVAGVWSGF
-679 DDKRKSLGRGQDG
+679 DDKRQSLGRGQDG
-692 ARTSLPIFIDFW
+692 ARTSLPIFIEFW
-704 KEAMKQLPTDQV
+704 KEALKQFPKDQV
-716 FPPPLP
+716 FPPPMPNAPLEI
-722 KPPADLTL
+722 A
-730 GQVVQES
+730 E
-737 RNPR
+737 PRAIQ

>member
-1 MSTGFEQLRAFGRR
+1 MTLGWAACRAFLKR
-15 NRAPFIVAASIVAG
+15 NRAPFFVAATIMAG
-29 SVIGALMAIGSDLP
+29 SLTGALMAIGSDLP

-57 QVFARDGSVLG
+57 QVFAADGSILG
-68 EFAIEKRVLIKY
+68 EFAIEKRVLVKY
-80 EEIPDVL
+80 EDIPEVL

-95 DENFFT
+95 DENFFN
-101 HIGINVWRIPGALW
+101 HIGINLWRIPGALY

-122 RNQGFSTVTM
+122 KGQGFSTLTM

-192 FGKSAKD
+192 FGKPAKE
-199 LSLEEAALLAGI
+199 LKLNEAALLAGV
-211 PQSPTRL
+211 PQSPSRL
-218 SPLDHPDAANRRR
+218 SPLDHPEAATRRR
-231 SHALDRM
+231 NHALDRM

-244 TPAQA
+244 TVAQA
-249 QVAQYQPLGVIARH
+249 QAASTLPLGVTARR
-263 SPSSIA
+263 SPLSIA

-281 RDYGFSGIYRSGL
+281 RDYGFTGIYRSGL

-300 DPTLQAAA
+300 DPSLQLAA

-326 QPHHASALKEG
+326 KPTPASALKEG
-337 AIPRGF
+337 VIPEGF
-343 TLSDWRQ
+343 ALADWRQ
-350 PFGAGDVVRGVV
+350 PYAVGDVVRGVV
-362 RSADRDLAI
+362 RTTGKEEATVS
-371 LQLGATTGRLSAKSI
+371 LGSTTGRLPVKGV
-386 AWTGRSRA
+386 AWTGRTRVSEA
-394 SDVVKVGDIVPV
+394 VKVGDIVPV
-406 RIMKVDGPDDQRVAE
+406 RVLTLEGPADKRLAE
-421 VALEQEPEAES
+421 VSLEQEPDAES

-453 ERSKFNRAVQAHR
+453 EKSKFNRAVQAHR

-479 AIESLGWG
+479 AVESLGWG
-487 PETLIM
+487 PDTMIV
-493 DSPITF
+493 DSPISF
-499 TSAGSPAWS
+499 SSAGSATWS
-508 PKNYDLRFEGTITV
+508 PHNYDMKFEGPITV
-522 RHAIEESRNI
+522 QHAIEESRNI

-557 ELPPYLPIAI
+557 VLPPYLPIAI

-578 AVFGTIANEGL
+578 AAFGAIANEGL
-589 RMTPMLISRI
+589 RMTPILITRI
-599 TDNEGNV
+599 TDSDGNI
-606 LEENLPEAH
+606 LEEKLPEGH
-615 DALRADTAAT
+615 DALRPETAAT
-625 MANILRGVVERGTAV
+625 MANILHGVVERGTAV
-640 RAKSLKRP
+640 RAKSLNRP

-692 ARTSLPIFIDFW
+692 ARTSLPIFMDFW
-704 KEAMKQLPTDQV
+704 KEALKQLPKDAS

-722 KPPADLTL
+722 NAKPE
-730 GQVVQES
+730 VVEARSIQ
-737 RNPR
+737 

>member
-1 MSTGFEQLRAFGRR
+1 MLLKRLRVMIND
-15 NRAPFIVAASIVAG
+15 NRGPLLVVGCVLLG
-29 SVIGALMAIGSDLP
+29 SLVGALMAIGSDLP

-57 QVFARDGSVLG
+57 QVFAADGSILG
-68 EFAIEKRVLIKY
+68 EFAIEKRVIIRY
-80 EEIPDVL
+80 EEIPQVL

-95 DENFFT
+95 DENFFN
-101 HIGINVWRIPGALW
+101 HIGINLWRIPGAVW

-122 RNQGFSTVTM
+122 KNQGFSTLTM

-199 LSLEEAALLAGI
+199 LNLEEAALIAGI

-218 SPLDHPDAANRRR
+218 SPLDHPEAARRR
-231 SHALDRM
+231 RNHALDRM
-238 VAENYI
+238 VAEQYL

-249 QVAQYQPLGVIARH
+249 QTAQAQPLGVVARR
-263 SPSSIA
+263 SPLSIA

-281 RDYGFSGIYRSGL
+281 RDYGYTGIYRSGL

-300 DPTLQAAA
+300 DPTLQMAA

-319 DRAARGF
+319 DRTARGF
-326 QPHHASALKEG
+326 KPVQESALKDG
-337 AIPRGF
+337 AIPKGF
-343 TLSDWRQ
+343 SLVDWRQ
-350 PFGAGDVVRGVV
+350 SFGVGDVIRALVV
-362 RSADRDLAI
+362 SADVDHAI
-371 LQLGATTGRLSAKSI
+371 LRLGDVDGVLPLKGI
-386 AWTGRSRA
+386 AWTGRPRV
-394 SDVVKVGDIVPV
+394 SDVVKMGDIVPV
-406 RIMKVDGPDDQRVAE
+406 RILKLEATGTTRVAE
-421 VALEQEPEAES
+421 VSYEQEPEAES

-479 AIESLGWG
+479 AVESLGWG
-487 PETLIM
+487 PQTLIV
-493 DSPITF
+493 DAPISF
-499 TSAGSPAWS
+499 SSAGSPTWS
-508 PKNYDLRFEGTITV
+508 PHNYDMKFEGTITV
-522 RHAIEESRNI
+522 QHAVEESRNI

-557 ELPPYLPIAI
+557 PLPPYLPIAI

-578 AVFGTIANEGL
+578 AAFGTIANEGL
-589 RMTPMLISRI
+589 RMTPMLITRI

-606 LEENLPEAH
+606 LEEKLPDAH
-615 DALRADTAAT
+615 DALRPETAAT
-625 MANILRGVVERGTAV
+625 MANILRGVVERGTAQ
-640 RAKSLKRP
+640 RARALNRP

-670 LVAGVWSGF
+670 MVAGVWSGF
-679 DDKRKSLGRGQDG
+679 DDKRLSLGRGQDG
-692 ARTSLPIFIDFW
+692 ARTSLPIFMDFW
-704 KEAMKQLPTDQV
+704 KEAMKQLPKDAA

-722 KPPADLTL
+722 GTPTEIAE
-730 GQVVQES
+730 GRVIQ
-737 RNPR
+737 

>member
-1 MSTGFEQLRAFGRR
+1 MIQRLRGLRTLAAESRG
-15 NRAPFIVAASIVAG
+15 PLLVVACVLAG
-29 SVIGALMAIGSDLP
+29 SLVGALMAIGADLP

-57 QVFARDGSVLG
+57 QVFAADGSILG
-68 EFAIEKRVLIKY
+68 EFAIEKRIIVRY
-80 EEIPDVL
+80 EDIPQVL

-95 DENFFT
+95 DENFFN
-101 HIGINVWRIPGALW
+101 HIGINLWRVPGAVW
-115 ANFRSGR
+115 ANLRSGR
-122 RNQGFSTVTM
+122 NSQGFSTLTM

-145 YERKLRE
+145 YERKFRE

-199 LSLEEAALLAGI
+199 LDLQQAALIAGI

-218 SPLDHPDAANRRR
+218 SPLDHPEAAQRRR
-231 SHALDRM
+231 NHALDRM
-238 VAENYI
+238 VAESYI
-244 TPAQA
+244 TVAEAQTA
-249 QVAQYQPLGVIARH
+249 KYQALGVVARR
-263 SPSSIA
+263 SPASIA

-281 RDYGFSGIYRSGL
+281 RDYGYSGIYRSGL

-319 DRAARGF
+319 DRGARGF
-326 QPHHASALKEG
+326 KPVRESAIKDG
-337 AIPRGF
+337 AIPQGF
-343 TLSDWRQ
+343 ALSDWRQ
-350 PFGAGDVVRGVV
+350 SFTEGDVVRALVTSV
-362 RSADRDLAI
+362 DRDLAVLRI
-371 LQLGATTGRLSAKSI
+371 GEVGGRLRPSGI
-386 AWTGRSRA
+386 AWTGKTRL
-394 SDVVKVGDIVPV
+394 SDVVKTGDIVPV
-406 RIMKVDGPDDQRVAE
+406 RIGKLDTTGKLAIADVTY
-421 VALEQEPEAES
+421 EQEPEAES

-441 GAVKAM
+441 GAIKAM

-479 AIESLGWG
+479 AVESLGWG
-487 PETLIM
+487 PQTLII
-493 DSPITF
+493 DSPISF
-499 TSAGSPAWS
+499 SSAGSATWS
-508 PKNYDLRFEGTITV
+508 PHNYDMKFEGTITLQ
-522 RHAIEESRNI
+522 HAVEESRNI
-532 PAIKTLQAIGVEKGI
+532 PAIKTLQAIGVDKGI

-557 ELPPYLPIAI
+557 TLPPYLPIAI

-578 AVFGTIANEGL
+578 AAFGTIANEGL
-589 RMTPMLISRI
+589 RMTPMLITRI

-606 LEENLPEAH
+606 LEEKLPEAH
-615 DALRADTAAT
+615 DALRPETAAT
-625 MANILRGVVERGTAV
+625 MANILRGVVERGTAQ
-640 RAKSLKRP
+640 RARALGRP

-670 LVAGVWSGF
+670 MVAGVWSGF
-679 DDKRKSLGRGQDG
+679 DDKRLSLGRGQDG
-692 ARTSLPIFIDFW
+692 ARTSLPIFMEFW
-704 KEAMKQLPTDQV
+704 KEAVKQLPKDQV
-716 FPPPLP
+716 FPPPMP
-722 KPPADLTL
+722 NSPVEAT
-730 GQVVQES
+730 E
-737 RNPR
+737 PRVIQ

>member
-1 MSTGFEQLRAFGRR
+1 MTTVFGRVTDVLRR
-15 NRAPFIVAASIVAG
+15 NRGPLLIASCIVLG
-29 SVIGALMAIGSDLP
+29 SLTGALMAIGSDLP

-57 QVFARDGSVLG
+57 QVFAADGSILG
-68 EFAIEKRVLIKY
+68 EFAIEKRVIVRY
-80 EEIPDVL
+80 EEIPEVL

-95 DENFFT
+95 DENFFN
-101 HIGINVWRIPGALW
+101 HIGINLWRIPGALW

-122 RNQGFSTVTM
+122 KGQGFSTLTM

-199 LSLEEAALLAGI
+199 LNLEEAALIAGI
-211 PQSPTRL
+211 PQSPSRL
-218 SPLDHPDAANRRR
+218 SPLDHPEAALRRR
-231 SHALDRM
+231 NHALDRM
-238 VAENYI
+238 LAEKYI
-244 TPAQA
+244 TPTQA
-249 QVAQYQPLGVIARH
+249 QVAQKQPLGVIARR
-263 SPSSIA
+263 SPSAIA

-281 RDYGFSGIYRSGL
+281 RDYGFTGIYRSGL

-300 DPTLQAAA
+300 DPKLQLLA
-308 NRAVRD
+308 NRSVRD

-319 DRAARGF
+319 DRTARGF
-326 QPHHASALKEG
+326 RPVQESALKDG
-337 AIPRGF
+337 VIPEGF

-350 PFGAGDVVRGVV
+350 PFDVGDVVRGVV
-362 RSADRDLAI
+362 TWVEKDGAG
-371 LQLGATTGRLSAKSI
+371 LQIGDTLGRLPLKSI
-386 AWTGRSRA
+386 AWTGKSRV

-406 RIMKVDGPDDQRVAE
+406 RIVKIEGTDAKHVAE
-421 VALEQEPEAES
+421 VAFEQEPEAES
-432 AFLAMDTRS
+432 AFLAMDTRT

-479 AIESLGWG
+479 AVESLGWG
-487 PETLIM
+487 PDTLIV
-493 DSPITF
+493 DAPISF
-499 TSAGSPAWS
+499 TAAGSPTWS
-508 PKNYDLRFEGTITV
+508 PHNYDMKFEGTITV
-522 RHAIEESRNI
+522 QHAVEESRNI
-532 PAIKTLQAIGVEKGI
+532 PAIKTLQAIGIEKGI

-578 AVFGTIANEGL
+578 AAFGTIANEGL
-589 RMTPMLISRI
+589 RMTPMLITRI

-606 LEENLPEAH
+606 LEEKLPEAH
-615 DALRADTAAT
+615 DALRPETAAT
-625 MANILRGVVERGTAV
+625 MANILRGVVLRGTAQ
-640 RAKSLKRP
+640 RAASLGRP

-670 LVAGVWSGF
+670 MVAGVWSGF

-692 ARTSLPIFIDFW
+692 ARTSLPIFMDFW
-704 KEAMKQLPTDQV
+704 REASKQLPKDQA

-722 KPPADLTL
+722 PTQGDQA
-730 GQVVQES
+730 E
-737 RNPR
+737 PRQIP

>member
-1 MSTGFEQLRAFGRR
+1 MTTVFGRARDVLRR
-15 NRAPFIVAASIVAG
+15 NRGPLLIASCIVLG
-29 SVIGALMAIGSDLP
+29 SLTGALMAIGSDLP

-57 QVFARDGSVLG
+57 QVFAADGSILG
-68 EFAIEKRVLIKY
+68 EFAIEKRVIVRY
-80 EEIPDVL
+80 EEIPEVL

-95 DENFFT
+95 DENFFN
-101 HIGINVWRIPGALW
+101 HIGINLWRIPGALW

-122 RNQGFSTVTM
+122 KGQGFSTLTM

-199 LSLEEAALLAGI
+199 LNLEEAALIAGI

-218 SPLDHPDAANRRR
+218 SPLDHPEAALRRR
-231 SHALDRM
+231 NHALDRM
-238 VAENYI
+238 LAEKYI
-244 TPAQA
+244 TPTQT
-249 QVAQYQPLGVIARH
+249 QVAQNQPLGVIARR

-281 RDYGFSGIYRSGL
+281 RDYGFTGIYRSGL

-300 DPTLQAAA
+300 DPKLQLLA
-308 NRAVRD
+308 NRSVRD

-319 DRAARGF
+319 DRTARGF
-326 QPHHASALKEG
+326 RPVQESALKDG
-337 AIPRGF
+337 LIPEGF
-343 TLSDWRQ
+343 TLPEWRQ
-350 PFGAGDVVRGVV
+350 PFDVGDVVRGVV
-362 RSADRDLAI
+362 TWVEKDGAG
-371 LQLGATTGRLSAKSI
+371 LQIGDTLGRLPLKSI
-386 AWTGRSRA
+386 AWTGKPRV
-394 SDVVKVGDIVPV
+394 SDVVKIGDIVPV
-406 RIMKVDGPDDQRVAE
+406 RIVKLEGTEAKHVAE
-421 VALEQEPEAES
+421 VAFEQEPEAES
-432 AFLAMDTRS
+432 AFLAMDTRT

-479 AIESLGWG
+479 AVESLGWG
-487 PETLIM
+487 PDTLIV
-493 DSPITF
+493 DSPISF
-499 TSAGSPAWS
+499 TAAGSPTWS
-508 PKNYDLRFEGTITV
+508 PHNYDMKFEGTITV
-522 RHAIEESRNI
+522 QHAVEESRNI
-532 PAIKTLQAIGVEKGI
+532 PAIKTLQAIGIEKGI

-578 AVFGTIANEGL
+578 AAFGTIANEGL
-589 RMTPMLISRI
+589 RMTPMLITRI

-606 LEENLPEAH
+606 LEEKLPEAH
-615 DALRADTAAT
+615 DALRPETAAT
-625 MANILRGVVERGTAV
+625 MANILRGVVLRGTAQ
-640 RAKSLKRP
+640 RAASLGRP

-670 LVAGVWSGF
+670 MVAGVWSGF

-692 ARTSLPIFIDFW
+692 ARTSLPIFMDFW
-704 KEAMKQLPTDQV
+704 REASKQLPKDLA
-716 FPPPLP
+716 FPPPM
-722 KPPADLTL
+722 PATQGDLS
-730 GQVVQES
+730 E
-737 RNPR
+737 PRQIP

>member
-1 MSTGFEQLRAFGRR
+1 MSSEAKSLRTHFRE
-15 NRAPFIVAASIVAG
+15 NRAPLVVAVAIVMG
-29 SVIGALMAIGSDLP
+29 SLTGALMAIGSDLP

-57 QVFARDGSVLG
+57 QVFAKDGSILG
-68 EFAIEKRVLIKY
+68 EFAIEKRVLIRY

-95 DENFFT
+95 DENFFN
-101 HIGINVWRIPGALW
+101 HIGINLWRIPGALY

-122 RNQGFSTVTM
+122 KGQGFSTLTM

-192 FGKSAKD
+192 FGKSAKE
-199 LSLEEAALLAGI
+199 LTLEEAALLAGI

-218 SPLDHPDAANRRR
+218 SPLDHPEAATRRR
-231 SHALDRM
+231 NHALNRM
-238 VAENYI
+238 VAENYL
-244 TPAQA
+244 TEAKARVAQA
-249 QVAQYQPLGVIARH
+249 QPLGVSARRAA
-263 SPSSIA
+263 SSIA
-269 PYFLEEVRKTLE
+269 PYFLEEVRKALE
-281 RDYGFSGIYRSGL
+281 RDYGFAGIYREGL

-300 DPTLQAAA
+300 DPALQVVA

-326 QPHHASALKEG
+326 KPRKATALKDG
-337 AIPRGF
+337 VVPAGF
-343 TLSDWRQ
+343 TLSEWRQ
-350 PFGAGDVVRGVV
+350 PFGAGDVVRAVV
-362 RSADRDLAI
+362 TSVDRDIAI
-371 LQLGATTGRLSAKSI
+371 LNIGETLGRLPVKGI
-386 AWTGRSRA
+386 AWTGRTRVSET
-394 SDVVKVGDIVPV
+394 VEVGDIVPV
-406 RIMKVDGPDDQRVAE
+406 RIVKLEDASERRVAE
-421 VALEQEPEAES
+421 VSLEQEPEAES

-441 GAVKAM
+441 GAVRAM

-453 ERSKFNRAVQAHR
+453 EKSKFNRAVQAHR

-479 AIESLGWG
+479 AVESLGWS
-487 PETLIM
+487 PDTLIV
-493 DSPITF
+493 DAPISFSTP
-499 TSAGSPAWS
+499 GSPVWT
-508 PKNYDLRFEGTITV
+508 PNNYDMRFAGTITV
-522 RHAIEESRNI
+522 QQAVEGSRNI
-532 PAIKTLQAIGVEKGI
+532 PAIKALQAIGIERGI
-547 EYARKLGLKD
+547 EYAKKLGLKD

-578 AVFGTIANEGL
+578 AAFGTIANEGL
-589 RMTPMLISRI
+589 RMTPMLITKI

-606 LEENLPEAH
+606 LEEKLPEAH
-615 DALRADTAAT
+615 DALRPETAAV
-625 MANILRGVVERGTAV
+625 MANLLRGVVERGTAT
-640 RAKSLKRP
+640 RARSLGRP

-661 TWFVGFERD
+661 TWFVGFEREM
-670 LVAGVWSGF
+670 VAGVWSGF

-704 KEAMKQLPTDQV
+704 KEAMLQLPKEQV
-716 FPPPLP
+716 FPPPMPHLRAQMAEA
-722 KPPADLTL
+722 PPI
-730 GQVVQES
+730 S
-737 RNPR
+737 

>member
-1 MSTGFEQLRAFGRR
+1 MTPAAKTLRAHIRE
-15 NRAPFIVAASIVAG
+15 NRAPLVVATAIVLG
-29 SVIGALMAIGSDLP
+29 SLTGALMAIGSDLP

-57 QVFARDGSVLG
+57 QVFAKDGSILG
-68 EFAIEKRVLIKY
+68 EFAIEKRVLIRY
-80 EEIPDVL
+80 EEIPEVL

-95 DENFFT
+95 DENFFN
-101 HIGINVWRIPGALW
+101 HIGINLWRIPGALY

-122 RNQGFSTVTM
+122 KGQGFSTLTM

-199 LSLEEAALLAGI
+199 LTLEEAALIAGI

-218 SPLDHPDAANRRR
+218 SPLDHPEAAKRRR
-231 SHALDRM
+231 NHALDRM
-238 VAENYI
+238 VAEKYL

-249 QVAQYQPLGVIARH
+249 KAAQAQPLGVSARR
-263 SPSSIA
+263 SASSIA

-281 RDYGFSGIYRSGL
+281 RDYGFSGIYREGL

-300 DPTLQAAA
+300 DPALQVVA

-326 QPHHASALKEG
+326 KPTKATALKDG
-337 AIPRGF
+337 VIPAGF

-350 PFGAGDVVRGVV
+350 PFGAGDVVRAVV
-362 RSADRDLAI
+362 TSVDRDLAI
-371 LQLGATTGRLSAKSI
+371 LDIGETLGRLPVKGI
-386 AWTGRSRA
+386 AWTGRTRVSET
-394 SDVVKVGDIVPV
+394 VKVGDIVPV
-406 RIMKVDGPDDQRVAE
+406 RIVKIEEASERRVAE
-421 VALEQEPEAES
+421 VSLEQEPEAES

-441 GAVKAM
+441 GAVRAM

-453 ERSKFNRAVQAHR
+453 EKSKFNRAVQAHR

-479 AIESLGWG
+479 AVESLGWS
-487 PETLIM
+487 PDTLIV
-493 DSPITF
+493 DAPISFSTP
-499 TSAGSPAWS
+499 GSPVWT
-508 PKNYDLRFEGTITV
+508 PHNYDMRFAGTITV
-522 RHAIEESRNI
+522 QQAVEGSRNI
-532 PAIKTLQAIGVEKGI
+532 PAIKALQAIGVERGI
-547 EYARKLGLKD
+547 EYAKKLGLKD

-567 GAGEATLDEMV
+567 GAGEATLEEMV
-578 AVFGTIANEGL
+578 AAFGTIANEGL
-589 RMTPMLISRI
+589 RMTPMLITKI

-606 LEENLPEAH
+606 LEEKLPEAH
-615 DALRADTAAT
+615 DALRPETAAV
-625 MANILRGVVERGTAV
+625 MANILRGVVERGTAT
-640 RAKSLKRP
+640 RARALGRP

-661 TWFVGFERD
+661 TWFVGFEREM
-670 LVAGVWSGF
+670 VAGVWSGF

-704 KEAMKQLPTDQV
+704 KEAMHQLPKEQA
-716 FPPPLP
+716 FPPPMPQLRAQAAEA
-722 KPPADLTL
+722 PPI
-730 GQVVQES
+730 S
-737 RNPR
+737 

>member
-1 MSTGFEQLRAFGRR
+1 MC
-15 NRAPFIVAASIVAG
+15 IVLG
-29 SVIGALMAIGSDLP
+29 SVVGALMAIGADLP

-57 QVFARDGSVLG
+57 QVFAADGSILG
-68 EFAIEKRVLIKY
+68 EFAIEKRVIVRY

-95 DENFFT
+95 DENFFN
-101 HIGINVWRIPGALW
+101 HIGINLWRIPGALY

-122 RNQGFSTVTM
+122 KGQGFSTLTM
-132 QLSRLLFLSPQKT
+132 QLSRLLFLSAEKT

-199 LSLEEAALLAGI
+199 LNLEEAALLAGI
-211 PQSPTRL
+211 PQSPARL
-218 SPLDHPDAANRRR
+218 SPLDHPEAAQRRR

-238 VAENYI
+238 VAEKYI

-249 QVAQYQPLGVIARH
+249 QIAQNQPLGVIARR
-263 SPSSIA
+263 SPPSIA

-281 RDYGFSGIYRSGL
+281 RDYGFTGIYRSGL

-300 DPTLQAAA
+300 DPTLQRAA

-319 DRAARGF
+319 DRVARGF
-326 QPHHASALKEG
+326 KPVTESALKEG
-337 AIPRGF
+337 VVPAGF

-350 PFGAGDVVRGVV
+350 PFDVGDVVRAVV
-362 RSADRDLAI
+362 TWVEKD
-371 LQLGATTGRLSAKSI
+371 GAGLRIGEVQGRLPQKAI
-386 AWTGRSRA
+386 AWTGKTRV
-394 SDVVKVGDIVPV
+394 SDVVKTGDIVPV
-406 RIMKVDGPDDQRVAE
+406 RILKLEGTDTKRVAE
-421 VALEQEPEAES
+421 VAFEQEPEAES

-479 AIESLGWG
+479 AVESLGWG
-487 PETLIM
+487 PETLII

-499 TSAGSPAWS
+499 TAAGSPTWS
-508 PKNYDLRFEGTITV
+508 PHNYDMKFEGTITV
-522 RHAIEESRNI
+522 QHAIEESRNI
-532 PAIKTLQAIGVEKGI
+532 PAIKTLQAIGIEKGI

-578 AVFGTIANEGL
+578 AAFGTIANEGL
-589 RMTPMLISRI
+589 RMTPMLITKI
-599 TDNEGNV
+599 TDNEGNI
-606 LEENLPEAH
+606 LEEKLPEAH
-615 DALRADTAAT
+615 DALRPETAAT
-625 MANILRGVVERGTAV
+625 MANILRGVVLRGTAQ
-640 RAKSLKRP
+640 RASSLGRP

-679 DDKRKSLGRGQDG
+679 DDKRNSLGRGQDG
-692 ARTSLPIFIDFW
+692 ARTSLPIFMDFW
-704 KEAMKQLPTDQV
+704 REAMKQLPKDPA

-722 KPPADLTL
+722 ATPADPA
-730 GQVVQES
+730 E
-737 RNPR
+737 PRVIS